1 VFFNKYVPLYEVGT
15 TRIVIIT
22 FIARILINYFFIY
35 KPINHLNMKKIFA
48 FLVLGIIGLQLTT
61 SAQTKIT
68 SVHFFDLKDAK
79 EVKSNI
85 ESTKSVNALIK
96 EIGYPNNFYTFSKV
110 KDDDKSTNYRY
121 CTIGHWVSEE
131 AYKAI
136 HENAKFKAWSE
147 AENKKAGGKAREEL
161 YRRFYSIDLK

>member
-1 VFFNKYVPLYEVGT
+1 
-15 TRIVIIT
+15 
-22 FIARILINYFFIY
+22 
-35 KPINHLNMKKIFA
+35 MKKIIV
-48 FLVLGIIGLQLTT
+48 FLFVGIIGLQLTV

-85 ESTKSVNALIK
+85 ESIKTVNALIK
-96 EIGYPNNFYTFSKV
+96 QIGYPNNYYSFSKV

-131 AYKAI
+131 AYKTI

-147 AENKKAGGKAREEL
+147 AENKKEGGKAREEL
-161 YRRFYSIDLK
+161 YRRFYSIDIK

>member
-1 VFFNKYVPLYEVGT
+1 
-15 TRIVIIT
+15 
-22 FIARILINYFFIY
+22 
-35 KPINHLNMKKIFA
+35 MKKIIV
-48 FLVLGIIGLQLTT
+48 FLFVGIIGLQLTVI
-61 SAQTKIT
+61 AQTKIT

-85 ESTKSVNALIK
+85 ESIKTVNALIK
-96 EIGYPNNFYTFSKV
+96 EIGYPNNYYSFSKV

-131 AYKAI
+131 AYKTI
-136 HENAKFKAWSE
+136 HENAKFIAWSE

-161 YRRFYSIDLK
+161 YRRFYSIGLK

>member
-1 VFFNKYVPLYEVGT
+1 
-15 TRIVIIT
+15 
-22 FIARILINYFFIY
+22 
-35 KPINHLNMKKIFA
+35 MKKIIV
-48 FLVLGIIGLQLTT
+48 FLFVGIIGLQLTV

-68 SVHFFDLKDAK
+68 SVHFFDLKDTK

-85 ESTKSVNALIK
+85 ESIKTVNALIK
-96 EIGYPNNFYTFSKV
+96 EIGYPNNYYSFSKV

-131 AYKAI
+131 AYKTI
-136 HENAKFKAWSE
+136 HENAKFIAWSE